1 MDPVLIWT
9 SAIIL
14 SGLLLTAGWHKSAA
28 PGYYRDLISAYTG
41 MPASLAAPARCG
53 VVLLELASG
62 LLLLLPASRMI
73 AAWATLGLLL
83 SYSGL
88 IAVSLARGLNMDC
101 GCAGPHR
108 RLKLSPWLLFKNAVL
123 IGLAWLLTY
132 PQSSR
137 VIGVGDMLVVLLSSS
152 VSILIYLTFEQL
164 LSNQDGLVLL
174 RNR

>member
-9 SAIIL
+9 STLIL
-14 SGLLLTAGWHKSAA
+14 SGLLLTAGWHKSTA
-28 PGYYRDLISAYTG
+28 PGYYRDLIAAYTG
-41 MPASLAAPARCG
+41 MPGTPAALARCG
-53 VVLLELASG
+53 VVVTELAFG
-62 LLLLLPASRMI
+62 LLLLLPASRI
-73 AAWATLGLLL
+73 TAAWATLGLLV

-108 RLKLSPWLLFKNAVL
+108 KLKLSPWLLFRNAVL